1 MKFRRCRKY
10 TSYESG
16 KVVDLN
22 PDIFRNLSIPYTGEN
37 DEDFLHYLEE
47 NLSNFE
53 EMSDEIDGE
62 TFHKLMEIYQPE
74 FESGYVEYYNSLKDE
89 EESWI
94 ESGEFS
100 NDNFE
105 TNLSTHN

>member
-22 PDIFRNLSIPYTGEN
+22 PDSFRNLSIAYTGES

-53 EMSDEIDGE
+53 EISAEIDGE
-62 TFHKLMEIYQPE
+62 TFQKLMEIYQPE
-74 FESGYVEYYNSLKDE
+74 LESGYVEYYNSLMDE

-94 ESGEFS
+94 ESG
-100 NDNFE
+100 DI